1 MVLGIERAGS
11 VRGCAICS
19 LSSEEDW
26 GDEAARRAAVVGTRW
41 VEGKVVS
48 R

>member
-11 VRGCAICS
+11 VRGCAFCS

-26 GDEAARRAAVVGTRW
+26 GEDAARRAAVVGTRW